1 MEKRISY
8 FEFQSAKSIAKASA
22 SIVAKRDKA
31 EAAIKKAQE
40 EYEKWDQQIKAVE
53 KGIQELTGF
62 RVEQLVKKVVE
73 TGIDSKTGKQT
84 KSTKYVPSDIVT
96 FDESTRQYIIN
107 IPDEN
112 ESDGSEGMEAIVPP
126 TTEDGPGTDFDE
138 DMKAVEQGDIDPLD
152 MSIF

>member
-112 ESDGSEGMEAIVPP
+112 EEVKETETVVPP

-138 DMKAVEQGDIDPLD
+138 DMKAVEQRDIDPLD

>member
-8 FEFQSAKSIAKASA
+8 FEFQSAKSIAKVSA
-22 SIVAKRDKA
+22 STVAKRDKA

-40 EYEKWDQQIKAVE
+40 EYEKWDQQIKAIE

-112 ESDGSEGMEAIVPP
+112 EEVKETETVVPP
-126 TTEDGPGTDFDE
+126 TTEDSPGTDFDE
-138 DMKAVEQGDIDPLD
+138 DMKAVAEGDINPLD